1 MNKFV
6 KILVD
11 KNNEWNEENPFY
23 NEDAKLGFFPL
34 PGIHILIEENATDK
48 INQKLWLIKPNNIFI
63 LEKDFISGKKHCDV
77 FEMSD
82 DNVKEFKE
90 IYDWYVDNPN
100 NSFPKYSRFCL
111 GTFKT
116 SYYYKELYFNF
127 DEQVFIINTMVDS
140 GEQFSA
146 KFGKGKK

>member
-1 MNKFV
+1 VNKFI

-11 KNNEWNEENPFY
+11 VNNEWNEENPFY
-23 NEDAKLGFFPL
+23 KEDAKLGFFPL

-48 INQKLWLIKPNNIFI
+48 INQKLWLIKPNNAII

-77 FEMSD
+77 FEISESVM
-82 DNVKEFKE
+82 KELEE
-90 IYDWYVDNPN
+90 IYVWNKDNANHQFRPN
-100 NSFPKYSRFCL
+100 SRLFL

-116 SYYYKELYFNF
+116 TYYYKELYFDFN
-127 DEQVFIINTMVDS
+127 ENVFIINTMVDS

-146 KFGKGKK
+146 KFGKGK